1 MRDGLPWSSL
11 RGKADIS
18 YFHALVLNRRMRIR
32 TFGGVGGVIPLPDY
46 SCLIMSDGSSC
57 TDERVLFFLL
67 ASVQRIGNRMIV
79 ICQCKNPLTCV
90 RDLQSTSEKDL
101 W

>member
-32 TFGGVGGVIPLPDY
+32 TFGGVGGVIPLPDCCNNIGKNLY
-46 SCLIMSDGSSC
+46 
-57 TDERVLFFLL
+57 LL
-67 ASVQRIGNRMIV
+67 VKKESQGRHNAYG
-79 ICQCKNPLTCV
+79 
-90 RDLQSTSEKDL
+90 DF
-101 W
+101 